1 MYSWHTVAVARSPS
15 RSTRYAVFHLDSA
28 RFAALIFATIHKAET
43 TKMTTRSRKMAK
55 RTRITAS
62 LQDHEDDAIIAEAMS
77 ILESRAIYRTQKIG
91 SPGDLKR
98 YVRLRLN
105 GLEHEVFTCI
115 YLDTRHRIIACEE
128 LFRGTIDGCSVH
140 PREVAKAAL
149 AHNASAVIFT
159 HNHPSGVA
167 EPSDADR
174 RITRRL
180 KDALSMLDIRVLD
193 HLVVGDRDIVSFA
206 ERGLM

>member
-1 MYSWHTVAVARSPS
+1 
-15 RSTRYAVFHLDSA
+15 
-28 RFAALIFATIHKAET
+28 
-43 TKMTTRSRKMAK
+43 MTTRSRKMAK
-55 RTRITAS
+55 RSRITAS
-62 LQDHEDDAIIAEAMS
+62 LQDHEDDAIIAEAMN

-91 SPGDLKR
+91 SPEDLKR

-167 EPSDADR
+167 EPSNADK
-174 RITRRL
+174 RITGRL
-180 KDALSMLDIRVLD
+180 KDALSLLDIRVLD
-193 HLVVGDRDIVSFA
+193 HLVVGDSDIVSFA
-206 ERGLM
+206 ERGLL

>member
-1 MYSWHTVAVARSPS
+1 MKTRSKKMS
-15 RSTRYAVFHLDSA
+15 R
-28 RFAALIFATIHKAET
+28 
-43 TKMTTRSRKMAK
+43 RSRK
-55 RTRITAS
+55 TAS
-62 LQDHEDDAIIAEAMS
+62 LQDYEDDAIITKAMS
-77 ILESRAIYRTQKIG
+77 ILECRATYRTETIG
-91 SPGDLKR
+91 SPEDLKR
-98 YVRLRLN
+98 YVRLRLS

-167 EPSDADR
+167 EPSNADK
-174 RITRRL
+174 RITEKLRETL
-180 KDALSMLDIRVLD
+180 ALLDIRVLD
-193 HLVVGDRDIVSFA
+193 HLVVGDCGIVSFA
-206 ERGLM
+206 ERGLL

>member
-1 MYSWHTVAVARSPS
+1 MCLPAVTPCGQKTELSSNLLFWP
-15 RSTRYAVFHLDSA
+15 
-28 RFAALIFATIHKAET
+28 
-43 TKMTTRSRKMAK
+43 
-55 RTRITAS
+55 
-62 LQDHEDDAIIAEAMS
+62 EDTDAIIAEAMS
-77 ILESRAIYRTQKIG
+77 ILESRAIYRTPKIG
-91 SPGDLKR
+91 SPEDLKR

-159 HNHPSGVA
+159 HNHLCVANYYSGRNRCLKKSVA
-167 EPSDADR
+167 
-174 RITRRL
+174 
-180 KDALSMLDIRVLD
+180 M
-193 HLVVGDRDIVSFA
+193 
-206 ERGLM
+206 